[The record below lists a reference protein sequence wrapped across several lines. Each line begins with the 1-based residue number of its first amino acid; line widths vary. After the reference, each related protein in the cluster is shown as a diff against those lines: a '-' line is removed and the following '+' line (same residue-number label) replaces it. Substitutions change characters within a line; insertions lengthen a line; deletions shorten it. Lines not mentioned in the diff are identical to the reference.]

1 VKKLILIAAIAA
13 VGYAAYRQYSANQ
26 AEQELWNEATRDLD
40 LR

>member
-1 VKKLILIAAIAA
+1 MKKLILIAAIAA
-13 VGYAAYRQYSANQ
+13 VGYAVYRQYAANQ